1 MENSFTLYKGCWLSK
16 CPPHS
21 SCYLKIDKCGK
32 LLNRGGYLLRNVYDW
47 DCEHETSFWFVIK
60 DSFGRNGRA
69 VFKNEKSSEEIV
81 EDIRCVS
88 CIGK

>member
-60 DSFGRNGRA
+60 VKDFLAYPYLQQLNQRL
-69 VFKNEKSSEEIV
+69 
-81 EDIRCVS
+81 
-88 CIGK
+88 

>member
-32 LLNRGGYLLRNVYDW
+32 LLNRGGYLLGMFMIGIASMKL
-47 DCEHETSFWFVIK
+47 H
-60 DSFGRNGRA
+60 FGL
-69 VFKNEKSSEEIV
+69 S
-81 EDIRCVS
+81 
-88 CIGK
+88 